1 MASAKRDFREAF
13 IHKDQT
19 GQGLKP
25 QPSPLSLSKAPSLS
39 ASSGLSAHGSRWLQ
53 KPSLISQ
60 FPCSPGSS
68 AAFHWVPP
76 LALSQS
82 SDHGN
87 DLRSGGIWATPKSHG
102 LWAEQAN
109 TDDEQGSQSPASV
122 CHTLC
127 SQAVTQAVI
136 LPHTFVTSH
145 HVESPSGSCCWLG
158 SSTTWPY
165 LTFSAGSFFNPQTI
179 ANIISIIAT
188 DYSPKMYWSTRICV
202 LQISPHSVF
211 APSASSHL

>member
-1 MASAKRDFREAF
+1 MTLPADYQTLPAICQDSSRSKGQKSQLDMASAKRDFREAF

-25 QPSPLSLSKAPSLS
+25 QPSPLSLGKAPSLS

-87 DLRSGGIWATPKSHG
+87 DLRSGGIWATSKSHG

-145 HVESPSGSCCWLG
+145 HVESPSGSCLLIRIFHNLAL
-158 SSTTWPY
+158 PY
-165 LTFSAGSFFNPQTI
+165 LFSGFLF
-179 ANIISIIAT
+179 
-188 DYSPKMYWSTRICV
+188 
-202 LQISPHSVF
+202 
-211 APSASSHL
+211 